1 MKKKCFFY
9 FFVEHA
15 LPRAAGDKIL
25 QNTPFP
31 KLWETKF
38 YRTRP
43 SPSCGRYNFT
53 EHALPQVAGDKILQ
67 NTTFPKLW
75 ETKFYRTRPLSNC
88 GRKFSANENV
98 KRSGGGVN
106 IKIDRS
112 VLIYSFLFYR
122 IFPFYINP
130 FL

>member
-43 SPSCGRYNFT
+43 PPSCERQNST
-53 EHALPQVAGDKILQ
+53 EHALPQAVGDKILQ
-67 NTTFPKLW
+67 NTPFPKLR
-75 ETKFYRTRPLSNC
+75 ETKFYRTRSSPSC
-88 GRKFSANENV
+88 GRKFPANENV
-98 KRSGGGVN
+98 KQEERDYQIS
-106 IKIDRS
+106 
-112 VLIYSFLFYR
+112 
-122 IFPFYINP
+122 INLH
-130 FL
+130 FINEEDC

>member
-25 QNTPFP
+25 QNTTSL
-31 KLWETKF
+31 KLRETKF

-43 SPSCGRYNFT
+43 SPNCGRQNST

-67 NTTFPKLW
+67 NTTFPKLR
-75 ETKFYRTRPLSNC
+75 EAKFYRTRPPSSC

-98 KRSGGGVN
+98 KQGGR
-106 IKIDRS
+106 D
-112 VLIYSFLFYR
+112 YR
-122 IFPFYINP
+122 RK
-130 FL
+130 